1 MSGIG
6 PAAAVLGGAAWALPW
21 LSALVG
27 ADRPLFWHEAHAIAG
42 LGWAVA
48 FLAHAGR
55 WSSAAGVMAL
65 RVAAVAAGAFALTNA
80 GEALTG
86 NEVFV
91 VPYGIALL
99 AMSAAALVAGV
110 QGLRDLVLPRPA
122 AYVRVAVAM
131 FPVAL
136 LFGVAGMAA
145 GYAALLAYGAAWLWF
160 AAVGSRTLVGAAA

>member
-6 PAAAVLGGAAWALPW
+6 PVAAIVGGAAWALPW

-27 ADRPLFWHEAHAIAG
+27 AERPLFWHEAHAVAG
-42 LGWAVA
+42 AGWTVA
-48 FLAHAGR
+48 FLAHAAR
-55 WSSAAGVMAL
+55 WSAAAGVFAL
-65 RVAAVAAGAFALTNA
+65 RTAALAAGAFAFTNA

-91 VPYGIALL
+91 LPYGISML
-99 AMSAAALVAGV
+99 AMSLAALIAGV

-122 AYVRVAVAM
+122 AFVRVAVAM

-136 LFGVAGMAA
+136 AFGVAGTAA
-145 GYAALLAYGAAWLWF
+145 GYAALAAYGAAWLWF
-160 AAVGSRTLVGAAA
+160 AAAGERTAVGVAA